1 MRSRMVWRRFSF
13 SESQP
18 GSTRSHA
25 GNPDGAIAKKLS
37 SIRENF
43 TTGLS

>member
-1 MRSRMVWRRFSF
+1 MVWRRLSF
-13 SESQP
+13 SDSQP

-25 GNPDGAIAKKLS
+25 GNPAGAMAKKLS
-37 SIRENF
+37 SIRENL